1 MKKPNSLLSI
11 IDDIK
16 ENPLSYYRKLSPCV
30 DRPGV
35 GYDRDRRY
43 LNITVSSEILPLDI
57 CDFDSMLDAIRSYD
71 ESGGLYPVFDMYY
84 GTKSRKKKKGIH
96 EWFDSATPILKEYSH
111 LIGSCECYV
120 YNSRMLQMDL
130 ELIDHL
136 ILELH

>member
-1 MKKPNSLLSI
+1 M
-11 IDDIK
+11 
-16 ENPLSYYRKLSPCV
+16 

-71 ESGGLYPVFDMYY
+71 ESGGLYPVFDMYKDQFLNGSLFYNSSQRIYTNLYLDLYY
-84 GTKSRKKKKGIH
+84 GTKSRKKKKGIQ